1 MAIAK
6 ALGASRII
14 AVDIVPERLRFA
26 RSYAATDTYQP
37 PPKEE
42 GESNM
47 DHSRNN
53 ALKMKQDLGI
63 DDYGPRAIDL
73 VIDARYYSCPSSS

>member
-1 MAIAK
+1 MAVAK

-26 RSYAATDTYQP
+26 RRYAATDTYQP
-37 PPKEE
+37 PPRGEE
-42 GESNM
+42 ESKM
-47 DHSRNN
+47 DHSRRN

-63 DDYGPRAIDL
+63 DDYGSGAIDL
-73 VIDARYYSCPSSS
+73 VIDAR